1 MNRVACLFVLLTIS
15 AVVFAA
21 DPVPNWF
28 MHVSTDNFG
37 ASGAGYSPGS
47 NVWHCGWDILC
58 PEGTPVKA
66 IADGRVVAS
75 SPGGWDDQ
83 GRNENYGLLI
93 EHQAQSG
100 ERFIAIYGH
109 LKRGWNEEAH
119 RLLTDQEVR
128 GYRVGLSVTEGDT
141 IGKIGAYSHSHLHL
155 AIYFDPNRPGQFP
168 ASGYG
173 RQPLPRPEA
182 ASYRGVVSYGN
193 WRSPRGWLTNFT
205 MRSAGHDDTLPT
217 GTSDNTRVF
226 FVRSDDA
233 GLKLASTGVDGGEV
247 ITHLTFEPGSVV
259 DALFAGEGNTI
270 YVVTHVGREYT
281 LSHYTGGELRQ
292 IYTQT
297 YSFDL
302 GNWREGK
309 NHLPILRGLEWEAL
323 DLESGQVKPRS
334 EYLGGTGSGWQSI
347 FFGQRELWRLLGD
360 SLDLRSGHFR
370 PTSWVLSASQQTKRQ
385 IAGIPAGDC
394 RGLIV
399 FDTKFESDN
408 GCERIAFGQLVGTS
422 YRLQFARL
430 RPKPDVESDGY
441 TAEEITTSNV
451 FPAGQDVIPH
461 STVFDQRSEEF
472 ALVQVK
478 MAGQWRIFRINPWG
492 VFKALSD

>member
-1 MNRVACLFVLLTIS
+1 MNRVVCLFVLLTIS

-83 GRNENYGLLI
+83 GRNENYGLLV
-93 EHQAQSG
+93 EHQTQGG

-109 LKRGWNEEAH
+109 LKRDWNQEAH

-128 GYRVGLSVTEGDT
+128 GYRVGLSVVEGDI
-141 IGKIGAYSHSHLHL
+141 IGKIGAYSHPHLHL

-168 ASGYG
+168 TGGYG
-173 RQPLPRPEA
+173 RQPLPRPVVT
-182 ASYRGVVSYGN
+182 SYKGVTSYGN
-193 WRSPRGWLTNFT
+193 WRSPRGWLANFT
-205 MRSAGHDDTLPT
+205 MLSAGHDDTLPT
-217 GTSDNTRVF
+217 GTSDNMRVF
-226 FVRSDDA
+226 FVRNDDA
-233 GLKLASTGVDGGEV
+233 GLKLSSIGIDGGEV
-247 ITHLTFEPGSVV
+247 ITHFTLEPDRAV
-259 DALFAGEGNTI
+259 DALFAGEGNTVYI
-270 YVVTHVGREYT
+270 VTHVGREYT
-281 LSHYTGGELRQ
+281 LSHYIGGKLRQ

-297 YSFDL
+297 DSFDL
-302 GNWREGK
+302 GNWRKGK
-309 NHLPILRGLEWEAL
+309 KYLPILRGLEWEVL
-323 DLESGQVKPRS
+323 DLESGQIKPRS
-334 EYLGGTGSGWQSI
+334 EYLGGTRSDWQSI
-347 FFGQRELWRLLGD
+347 FFGQKELWRLLGN

-370 PTSWVLSASQQTKRQ
+370 PTSWILSASQQTKRQ

-408 GCERIAFGQLVGTS
+408 SCERIAFGQLIGNS

-430 RPKPDVESDGY
+430 RPKPNIESDGY
-441 TAEEITTSNV
+441 TAEEIITSNI
-451 FPAGQDVIPH
+451 FPAGQDVIPY
-461 STVFDQRSEEF
+461 STVFDQHGEEF

-478 MAGQWRIFRINPWG
+478 IAGRWRIFRINPWG
-492 VFKALSD
+492 AFKALTE